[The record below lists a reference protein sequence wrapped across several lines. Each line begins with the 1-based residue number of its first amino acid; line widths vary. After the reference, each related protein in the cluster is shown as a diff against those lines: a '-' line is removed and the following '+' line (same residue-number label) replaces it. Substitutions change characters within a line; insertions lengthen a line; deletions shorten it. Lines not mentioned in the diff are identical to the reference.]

1 MEQQAQRRLAAVLA
15 ADVAG
20 YTRLMRADEEGTMS
34 TWWSY
39 RSEIVDPVIK
49 EYSGRIVKLTGDG
62 FLAEFV
68 SANNAVQAAYSIQ
81 KKIESRIK
89 DIPENRQMRFRIG
102 VNLGDILSDDEDI
115 YGDDVNI
122 AARLEGLADPGS
134 ILISQAVFDKVKR
147 TALLT
152 FENRGEQ
159 SLKNIS
165 EPVQTY
171 RVLGE
176 VLNHSC
182 MIGSSEVTL
191 DPKNESV
198 SPCSLAVLP
207 FTVFGDDPEQEFFAD
222 GFTEDLITEIA
233 RFKNLFVT
241 SRNASFALKDQN
253 LDLREVGNR
262 LGVAYCV
269 EGSVRKMGD
278 RVRITSQL
286 ISTQSGDHIWA
297 EKYDCNFDDLFDVQD
312 ELSRSIVSMVAGRV
326 ELEALTSA
334 KKKVPVD
341 MYAYECLLRGL
352 EHHRLGGVT
361 REDSEKAVSWINLA
375 IEKDPEYGRAYAWRA
390 CALSGLDGWT
400 GEDHYDKCFADTQR
414 ALELDDTDA
423 ESHRLRGSIAICER
437 DFKKTEY
444 HFQRALELNPN
455 NPWILGKIGEL
466 YNFLG
471 DGNKALELQKEAKL
485 LDPFLP
491 VYIREVEAVAHYV
504 LGNYQNT
511 VTVVSEL
518 LHKTIRIHG
527 YLVASLSHLDDG
539 PALQDAVNELLIAI
553 PDFSVENFMKTE
565 FYEDDKIPNQLIA
578 DFKKVG
584 LN

>member
-20 YTRLMRADEEGTMS
+20 YTRLMRADEEGTMN

-39 RSEIVDPVIK
+39 RREIVDPVIE

-68 SANNAVQAAYSIQ
+68 SANSAVQAAYTIQ
-81 KKIESRIK
+81 KKIESRVK

-102 VNLGDILSDDEDI
+102 VNLGDILWDDEDI

-176 VLNHSC
+176 ILNHSC
-182 MIGSSEVTL
+182 MIGNSEGTL

-198 SPCSLAVLP
+198 NPCSLAVLP
-207 FTVFGDDPEQEFFAD
+207 FTVFGDEPEQEFFAD
-222 GFTEDLITEIA
+222 GFTEDLITEIS
-233 RFKNLFVT
+233 RFKSLFVT
-241 SRNASFALKDQN
+241 SRNASFALKDKN
-253 LDLREVGNR
+253 MDLREVGTK

-286 ISTQSGDHIWA
+286 INTMSGDHIWA
-297 EKYDCNFDDLFDVQD
+297 EKYDCDFNDLFDVQD

-390 CALSGLDGWT
+390 CALSGLDIWT
-400 GEDHYDKCFADTQR
+400 GEDHWDECVANTQR

-423 ESHRLRGSIAICER
+423 ESHRLRGSIAIEER
-437 DFKKTEY
+437 DFKKAAY
-444 HFQRALELNPN
+444 HFQRAHELNPN
-455 NPWILGKIGEL
+455 NPWILGKIGDL

-471 DGNKALELQKEAKL
+471 DSNKALELQNEAKL

-491 VYIREVEAVAHYV
+491 VYIREVEAVAHYA
-504 LGNYQNT
+504 LGKYQNT
-511 VTVVSEL
+511 VDVVSEL
-518 LHKTIRIHG
+518 LHKTIRIHA
-527 YLVASLSHLDDG
+527 YLVASLSHLDDES
-539 PALQDAVNELLIAI
+539 AMQDASNELLIAM
-553 PDFSVENFMKTE
+553 PEFSVDNFLKTE
-565 FYEDDKIPNQLIA
+565 FYQDDKIPNRLIA
-578 DFKKVG
+578 DFKKAG
-584 LN
+584 LI

>member
-182 MIGSSEVTL
+182 MIGNSEA
-191 DPKNESV
+191 
-198 SPCSLAVLP
+198 PC
-207 FTVFGDDPEQEFFAD
+207 
-222 GFTEDLITEIA
+222 
-233 RFKNLFVT
+233 
-241 SRNASFALKDQN
+241 
-253 LDLREVGNR
+253 
-262 LGVAYCV
+262 
-269 EGSVRKMGD
+269 
-278 RVRITSQL
+278 
-286 ISTQSGDHIWA
+286 
-297 EKYDCNFDDLFDVQD
+297 
-312 ELSRSIVSMVAGRV
+312 
-326 ELEALTSA
+326 
-334 KKKVPVD
+334 
-341 MYAYECLLRGL
+341 
-352 EHHRLGGVT
+352 
-361 REDSEKAVSWINLA
+361 
-375 IEKDPEYGRAYAWRA
+375 
-390 CALSGLDGWT
+390 
-400 GEDHYDKCFADTQR
+400 
-414 ALELDDTDA
+414 
-423 ESHRLRGSIAICER
+423 
-437 DFKKTEY
+437 
-444 HFQRALELNPN
+444 
-455 NPWILGKIGEL
+455 
-466 YNFLG
+466 
-471 DGNKALELQKEAKL
+471 
-485 LDPFLP
+485 
-491 VYIREVEAVAHYV
+491 
-504 LGNYQNT
+504 
-511 VTVVSEL
+511 
-518 LHKTIRIHG
+518 
-527 YLVASLSHLDDG
+527 
-539 PALQDAVNELLIAI
+539 
-553 PDFSVENFMKTE
+553 
-565 FYEDDKIPNQLIA
+565 
-578 DFKKVG
+578 
-584 LN
+584 